1 LNPSERIRS
10 RLIKAGTVALWVCG
24 LVASAIIGGFIG
36 SLLER
41 PYSSGAGLFWGAGTG
56 IGIFTFICARLWLAG
71 KLGS

>member
-1 LNPSERIRS
+1 MLGMNAR
-10 RLIKAGTVALWVCG
+10 TVALLVCG
-24 LVASAIIGGFIG
+24 LLASAIIGGFIG

-56 IGIFTFICARLWLAG
+56 IGLFAFICARLWLAG

>member
-1 LNPSERIRS
+1 MPRCTACGMNVR
-10 RLIKAGTVALWVCG
+10 TVALLLCG

-41 PYSSGAGLFWGAGTG
+41 PYSSGAGPVWGGIVGVGLFAST
-56 IGIFTFICARLWLAG
+56 CARLWLAG